1 MKINLTES
9 GKQEILKQN
18 TKDVGVR
25 IYVSS
30 MGWAGPSFSLS
41 LEEAT
46 NDDVVK
52 NVDGVKFVVDKMLD
66 ERFDAIK
73 VDYGTMMFRKG
84 FMVSLEGDNGGGC
97 N

>member
-1 MKINLTES
+1 M
-9 GKQEILKQN
+9 
-18 TKDVGVR
+18 
-25 IYVSS
+25 
-30 MGWAGPSFSLS
+30 S